1 MSDTHARTVHA
12 SSVLERLFERGG
24 GEGGSRGVGE
34 IDPADP
40 MLFARIGLFIDPAG
54 AFLGA
59 RPREGDRVFPL
70 SSIRRQVD
78 VVTPRRT
85 GHDRA
90 PRPRTLE
97 PTSAAR
103 APPGRSGGRRIIP
116 FGIYKFESARC
127 IR

>member
-12 SSVLERLFERGG
+12 SSVFERLFERGG

-59 RPREGDRVFPL
+59 KPREGDRVFPL

-78 VVTPRRT
+78 VHSKTIEAIIGSIIDDPIIVELLI
-85 GHDRA
+85 A
-90 PRPRTLE
+90 IIE
-97 PTSAAR
+97 
-103 APPGRSGGRRIIP
+103 SGQ
-116 FGIYKFESARC
+116 
-127 IR
+127 

>member
-12 SSVLERLFERGG
+12 SSVFEKLFERGG
-24 GEGGSRGVGE
+24 GVGGSRGVGE

-70 SSIRRQVD
+70 SSIRAVR
-78 VVTPRRT
+78 
-85 GHDRA
+85 
-90 PRPRTLE
+90 
-97 PTSAAR
+97 
-103 APPGRSGGRRIIP
+103 
-116 FGIYKFESARC
+116 
-127 IR
+127 

>member
-12 SSVLERLFERGG
+12 SSVFERLFERGG
-24 GEGGSRGVGE
+24 VERAEGGSRGVGE

-70 SSIRRQVD
+70 SSIRAVR
-78 VVTPRRT
+78 
-85 GHDRA
+85 
-90 PRPRTLE
+90 
-97 PTSAAR
+97 
-103 APPGRSGGRRIIP
+103 
-116 FGIYKFESARC
+116 
-127 IR
+127 